1 MQSALPPIVQPVP
14 LVLPGHESVAAAVR
28 AMDRAAA
35 SCTIVLNREKVA
47 GIFTER
53 DVVRLLSY
61 QLNLDEFTL
70 EDLMSKDVVAL
81 KLCEVKDIFQISQIF
96 KRHRI
101 RHIPVLSD
109 RGRLVGIITPESVR
123 SQIRPEHLL
132 RYIRASEVAISNVVK
147 SSAHE
152 TLLTVSRK
160 LVLHRVSCLV
170 VVDDLSQRP
179 IGMVTERDM
188 VRLRSMELN
197 FEVITVRTAMSQP
210 IITASPNDSLWVIH
224 QQMQSHKVRRLPLV
238 KSNGALA
245 GLVTQTQMLEL
256 LNPSEIYQVMR
267 QMQATI
273 DRQTADLQQLN
284 RALKATNEEL
294 RRLVSIDELTQIQ
307 NRRSLNHHLEKEW
320 RRALREQLPIAFI
333 LCDVDEFKA
342 YNDTYGHGGGDE
354 CLLQVAQTLKR
365 GVTRSHDVVARYG
378 GEEFAILLPET
389 DLAGAKRVARSLLTA
404 INTLALPH
412 EGSHVAPHLTLSL
425 GVVAVPQAQ
434 HTTLDAML
442 SEADRLLYC
451 SKARGRN
458 TYTAGVLGP
467 AIARADPPRVTLPPQ
482 DPDPGNGLPAAS
494 PEDERFLGEAS
505 RGHG

>member
-1 MQSALPPIVQPVP
+1 MNQGKI
-14 LVLPGHESVAAAVR
+14 
-28 AMDRAAA
+28 
-35 SCTIVLNREKVA
+35 A

-70 EDLMSKDVVAL
+70 ESLMSKEVVAL

-101 RHIPVLSD
+101 RHIPVLD
-109 RGRLVGIITPESVR
+109 NRGKLVGVITPESVR

-132 RYIRASEVAISNVVK
+132 RYIRASEVAINNVIK

-152 TLLTVSRK
+152 SLLTVSRK

-179 IGMVTERDM
+179 VGIVTERDM
-188 VRLRSMELN
+188 VRLRSLDLN

-210 IITASPNDSLWVIH
+210 IITASPSDSLWAIH
-224 QQMQSHKVRRLPLV
+224 QQMQDHKVRRLPLV

-273 DRQTADLQQLN
+273 DRQTADLKQLN
-284 RALKATNEEL
+284 RTLKATNEEL
-294 RRLVSIDELTQIQ
+294 RRLVSIDELTQIH

-365 GVTRSHDVVARYG
+365 GVTRSHDLVARYG

-389 DLAGAKRVARSLLTA
+389 DLVGAKRVARSLLTA

-412 EGSHVAPHLTLSL
+412 GGSHVAPHLTISL

-467 AIARADPPRVTLPPQ
+467 TIARSAPPVVPLRLQ
-482 DPDPGNGLPAAS
+482 DHGPVAPAVAAS
-494 PEDERFLGEAS
+494 PENERSPGEVS
-505 RGHG
+505 RGHS